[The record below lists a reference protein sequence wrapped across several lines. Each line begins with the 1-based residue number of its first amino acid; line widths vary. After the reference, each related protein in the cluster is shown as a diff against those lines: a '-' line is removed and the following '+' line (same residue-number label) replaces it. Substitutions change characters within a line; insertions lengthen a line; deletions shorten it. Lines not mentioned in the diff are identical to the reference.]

1 MRDERV
7 GPVEPQGTR
16 EEVHRANEEYRDAV
30 RNDWAAGLERRIA
43 KLQLKIAR
51 KREDISRLEAKVER
65 SKVRLSRRR
74 GGQVEGPG
82 A

>member
-7 GPVEPQGTR
+7 GPVEPQGIR

-30 RNDWAAGLERRIA
+30 RNDWVAGLERRIA

-51 KREDISRLEAKVER
+51 KREDISRLEAKIER

-74 GGQVEGPG
+74 GGQGEGPG